1 MRLTLKDLVKL
12 IKNINIDSNDDE
24 VLQLTDTFREYQ
36 KLIIKCV
43 ESNSENELLEKI
55 YAKCDKFEVSLK
67 ELVDTVKRNKY
78 WLDKAK
84 AEKEKEIIKKD
95 IISARRI
102 IIKCLL
108 FQNSDNELLENITID
123 I

>member
-1 MRLTLKDLVKL
+1 MSKARLAPIYMAPLTPKSDERVVKWNL
-12 IKNINIDSNDDE
+12 
-24 VLQLTDTFREYQ
+24 
-36 KLIIKCV
+36 
-43 ESNSENELLEKI
+43 
-55 YAKCDKFEVSLK
+55 SLK

-84 AEKEKEIIKKD
+84 TEKEKEIIKKD